1 MIFRSHLSR
10 DFRGHLGISREL
22 YMQRAG
28 NCTVSAYVQAGN
40 YTCSA
45 QGIVQS
51 ARTYRRGI
59 VQAAR
64 ING

>member
-10 DFRGHLGISREL
+10 DFRGHVGISREL

-45 QGIVQS
+45 QGNRTVS
-51 ARTYRRGI
+51 AY
-59 VQAAR
+59 VQAGNCTGSAH
-64 ING
+64 